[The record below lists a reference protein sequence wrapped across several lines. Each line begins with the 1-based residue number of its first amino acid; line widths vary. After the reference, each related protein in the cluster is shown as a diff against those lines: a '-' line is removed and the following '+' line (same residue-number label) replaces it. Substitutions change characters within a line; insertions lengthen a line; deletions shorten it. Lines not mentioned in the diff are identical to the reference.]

1 MVEHIPPERGTAGWS
16 TFVQAQRVR
25 IVERLER
32 YNNPVTAREQLAE
45 QGDLS
50 PYQHYKINTVSA
62 FLQRALA
69 KINEGSYGRCDRCG
83 GEIAYQRLQLVPAAV
98 QCAACGRKEDDE
110 IP

>member
-1 MVEHIPPERGTAGWS
+1 MVEHTPPERGTAGWS

-62 FLQRALA
+62 FLHRALA

-83 GEIAYQRLQLVPAAV
+83 GEITYERLQLVPAAV
-98 QCAACGRKEDDE
+98 QCAACGHKEE
-110 IP
+110 

>member
-1 MVEHIPPERGTAGWS
+1 MAEHIPPERGTAGWS

-32 YNNPVTAREQLAE
+32 YNNPDTAREQLAE
-45 QGDLS
+45 HGDLT

-62 FLQRALA
+62 FLHRALA

-83 GEIAYQRLQLVPAAV
+83 VEIAYERLLLVPAAV
-98 QCAACGRKEDDE
+98 QCAVCGLKEE
-110 IP
+110 Q

>member
-1 MVEHIPPERGTAGWS
+1 MAEFIPPEHGTAGWS

-32 YNNPVTAREQLAE
+32 YNNPDTAREQLAE
-45 QGDLS
+45 HGDLT

-62 FLQRALA
+62 FLHRALA

-83 GEIAYQRLQLVPAAV
+83 GEIAYERLQLGPAAV
-98 QCAACGRKEDDE
+98 QCAVCGRNE
-110 IP
+110 